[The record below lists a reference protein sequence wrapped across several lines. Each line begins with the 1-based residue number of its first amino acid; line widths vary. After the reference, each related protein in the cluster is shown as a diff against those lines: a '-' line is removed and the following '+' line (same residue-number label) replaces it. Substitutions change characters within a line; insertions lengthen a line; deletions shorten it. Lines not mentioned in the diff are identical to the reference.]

1 MILVFPSTDLTFLKL
16 NSYNPFVCRQSI
28 FRSSAIFILVAVL
41 GTTFLSG
48 CAVQN
53 NLAWRSLVNLGVV
66 YGFRPIIFNVPPF
79 LLSGLIRGLSGQAEE
94 MVVYLEGDGRAVVH
108 GHVTQN
114 PTSVKPMA
122 FELACFDPAPAVLYL
137 ARVGQYQPTQNG
149 KNYQI
154 YWSNKRFAEEVVNS
168 ANLALDEAKQ
178 RLGVRRIHL
187 VGYSGGGSLAVLLA
201 ERRSDIYS
209 LVTVAGLLDTQW
221 WVREK
226 KFQPL
231 IGSLN
236 PADCVSTLLTLHQ
249 VHFYGT
255 EDVIIPAIMSAHFQG
270 LATFAKFRRVG
281 VATNHWRD
289 WPELWPDLLT
299 RYLLPLRELSK
310 ASFIQSE
317 PEKDLKSSQVFQ

>member
-1 MILVFPSTDLTFLKL
+1 MIPVFPSTDLTFLKL
-16 NSYNPFVCRQSI
+16 NSHTLSVCCQSI
-28 FRSSAIFILVAVL
+28 FQSSALFILVAVL
-41 GTTFLSG
+41 GTVLLSG

-53 NLAWRSLVNLGVV
+53 NLAWRSLVNRGIA

-79 LLSGLIRGLSGQAEE
+79 LLSGLIRGWSGQAEE
-94 MVVYLEGDGRAVVH
+94 MVVYLEGDGRAVVY
-108 GHVTQN
+108 GRVTQN

-122 FELACFDPAPAVLYL
+122 FELACSDPAPAVLYL

-149 KNYQI
+149 KNYQL

-187 VGYSGGGSLAVLLA
+187 VGYSGGGGLAVLLA

-209 LVTVAGLLDTQW
+209 LATVAGLLDTQW

-226 KFQPL
+226 NFQPL
-231 IGSLN
+231 VGSLN
-236 PADCVSTLLTLHQ
+236 PADCVSTLLTLRQ

-255 EDVIIPAIMSAHFQG
+255 EDVIIPAIMSAHFQR
-270 LATFAKFRRVG
+270 LATFTNFRRVG
-281 VATNHWRD
+281 VATNHWRG
-289 WPELWPDLLT
+289 WSELWPDLLT
-299 RYLLPLRELSK
+299 RYLLPLRGLSK
-310 ASFIQSE
+310 APFIQPE
-317 PEKDLKSSQVFQ
+317 PENDLKSPQIFQ